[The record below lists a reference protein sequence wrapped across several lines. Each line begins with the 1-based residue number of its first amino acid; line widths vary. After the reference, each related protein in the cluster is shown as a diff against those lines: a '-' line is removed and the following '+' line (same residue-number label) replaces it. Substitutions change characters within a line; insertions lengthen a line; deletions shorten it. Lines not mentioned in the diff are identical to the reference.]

1 MICIKFLQNNNLDER
16 VGEYMSKLFEAF
28 QSIIPIFILLSFLIV
43 FITLSINRRAG
54 RRLDTL
60 DKQVHYLIFIG
71 LMLSIIGTLLLT
83 LLPSSN
89 PEKVTQLVPFYSI
102 LDTFEYA
109 ADYAIINSIGM
120 NILLFVPFGFFLFLM
135 IRQEIITVLF
145 AFLFSATIEFLQYAL
160 PIGRI
165 SNVDDVILNTLG
177 GIIGMLVGVIVLK
190 FGIVYNRVRKGR

>member
-1 MICIKFLQNNNLDER
+1 
-16 VGEYMSKLFEAF
+16 
-28 QSIIPIFILLSFLIV
+28 
-43 FITLSINRRAG
+43 
-54 RRLDTL
+54 
-60 DKQVHYLIFIG
+60 
-71 LMLSIIGTLLLT
+71 
-83 LLPSSN
+83 
-89 PEKVTQLVPFYSI
+89 
-102 LDTFEYA
+102 
-109 ADYAIINSIGM
+109 
-120 NILLFVPFGFFLFLM
+120 M